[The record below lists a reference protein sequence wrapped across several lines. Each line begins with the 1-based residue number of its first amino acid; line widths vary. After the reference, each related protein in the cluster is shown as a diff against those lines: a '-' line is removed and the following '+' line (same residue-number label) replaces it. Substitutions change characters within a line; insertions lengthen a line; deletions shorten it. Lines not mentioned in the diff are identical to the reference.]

1 MFSFL
6 FLLPLLS
13 GFLLDFTIVY
23 TLIFKIWVYF
33 PQYLFM
39 CCLVT
44 SCFILVII
52 CFLCLVFRLTSLVLL
67 PLISFSC
74 YCFPGVSTTNNL
86 SSLCWCISSPI
97 SFCSLSECLLTNLQF
112 PACVLCVC
120 LRFWIYLWTLAFQL
134 IEGCFLVY
142 SYVSVTSVWVPPAH
156 LWHKISLCHNECL
169 SLFNVLNIE
178 NKIKTF

>member
-23 TLIFKIWVYF
+23 TLIFKIWIYF
-33 PQYLFM
+33 PQYLFYVLFSYFM
-39 CCLVT
+39 FYFGNYLFPVSRISSYFPCLVM
-44 SCFILVII
+44 
-52 CFLCLVFRLTSLVLL
+52 
-67 PLISFSC
+67 ISFSC
-74 YCFPGVSTTNNL
+74 YCFPGVSTNNNL

-97 SFCSLSECLLTNLQF
+97 FFCSLSECLLTNLQF

-156 LWHKISLCHNECL
+156 LWRKISLCHNECL
-169 SLFNVLNIE
+169 SLFNVLNIG